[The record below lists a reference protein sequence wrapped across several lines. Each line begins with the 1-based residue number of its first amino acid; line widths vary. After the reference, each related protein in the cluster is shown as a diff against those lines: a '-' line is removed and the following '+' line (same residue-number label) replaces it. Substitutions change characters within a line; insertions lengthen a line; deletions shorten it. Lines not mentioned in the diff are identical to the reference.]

1 LERSKCASS
10 LGGIISKH
18 GDSQSSCVKSRDIV
32 AQRQGWERVMA
43 RQRLHTALKTH
54 GPSWMLE
61 SPSEVAKGGSANVK
75 MSEISSVGMRW
86 TGEKAA
92 SCF

>member
-1 LERSKCASS
+1 
-10 LGGIISKH
+10 
-18 GDSQSSCVKSRDIV
+18 
-32 AQRQGWERVMA
+32 MA

-92 SCF
+92 LCF